1 MAIEDEVRAAS
12 EKFYSALNRMLS
24 GDAGPL
30 GDIWSHSAT
39 VTTMHPIGG
48 REVGW
53 DQVGRSWEQLAKLA
67 TQGQVRLSDQFIQV
81 AGDMAYE
88 LGVEH
93 PQLTLGGQPV
103 TGDIRVTN
111 IYRRESGAW
120 KIVHHHTDT
129 AQSMIDVLSL
139 QDQLP
144 TGD

>member
-1 MAIEDEVRAAS
+1 MTTVSEVRAAS
-12 EKFYSALNRMLS
+12 EKFYAALNRMLN

-53 DQVGRSWEQLAKLA
+53 DKVKNSWEKVAQLSAG
-67 TQGQVRLSDQFIQV
+67 GQVELRDQLIQI
-81 AGDMAYE
+81 AGDAAYE
-88 LGVEH
+88 LGVEYVKF
-93 PQLTLGGQPV
+93 TLAGQPV
-103 TGDIRVTN
+103 TGECRVTN

-129 AQSMIDVLSL
+129 AQSMIGAVGRSK
-139 QDQLP
+139 
-144 TGD
+144 